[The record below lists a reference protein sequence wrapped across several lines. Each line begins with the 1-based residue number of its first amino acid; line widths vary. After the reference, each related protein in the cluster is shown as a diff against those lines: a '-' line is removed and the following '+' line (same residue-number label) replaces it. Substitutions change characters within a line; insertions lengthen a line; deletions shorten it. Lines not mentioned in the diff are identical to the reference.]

1 LKIFIFSAILISA
14 TTLIV
19 PYFENLILLIALRI
33 LNGLSVG
40 ALLAYCSSSIVRGFQ
55 ENYQASAMG
64 IYQSL
69 FSVGIF
75 LGPILS
81 GLIGSQ
87 INLASVFILSS
98 FISLLL
104 IPVSFF
110 MKSKEFAI

>member
-1 LKIFIFSAILISA
+1 M
-14 TTLIV
+14 
-19 PYFENLILLIALRI
+19 

-40 ALLAYCSSSIVRGFQ
+40 ALLAYCSSSIVRSFQ

-87 INLASVFILSS
+87 LNLESVFILSS
-98 FISLLL
+98 FVSLLL

-110 MKSKEFAI
+110 IKSKEIAK